1 MGGTTNKFAQKRRL
15 LYLYSRAA
23 DKEHDRL
30 DQATDIVY
38 AASAGVSQGKSVRGT
53 RLCVLCGCGTEKYSS
68 AVAEASEA
76 ASKAAEL
83 ALPCLFSFFEA
94 SQLATPARRPY
105 SRAKMHQNVIITSSM
120 SFAWAQAK
128 AMT

>member
-1 MGGTTNKFAQKRRL
+1 MLASLQRPSYCRTLAHTRCSHIKVSALFDAGIIRDL
-15 LYLYSRAA
+15 
-23 DKEHDRL
+23 
-30 DQATDIVY
+30 QA
-38 AASAGVSQGKSVRGT
+38 
-53 RLCVLCGCGTEKYSS
+53 L
-68 AVAEASEA
+68 
-76 ASKAAEL
+76 
-83 ALPCLFSFFEA
+83 A